1 MKKERYFIIYLY
13 KWLLLIFAI
22 FTLISI
28 AFNMFSYVK
37 ERQYYADII
46 EQEQQKRINSLSEQL
61 NEEFMNLKITANMIL
76 QGEDVRELYCKYDFI
91 NSYEKNNLLENIRRR
106 CLELDNLNSFILSST
121 LYFPDKKLKIDKAGY
136 EQIGEEVFEFAD
148 LDSQAEIISLK
159 NGRRYIVEM
168 CRKNY
173 LKGWEKENI
182 LGIFVI
188 EINREMV
195 VEELRRARMLD
206 EDILFISDDKKERIY
221 FRTEGEETEK
231 ELLDYIHNGNKGIEK
246 NYYNMHSKGKGNEY
260 VIYYLQNKEFVN
272 LMSRKAILGI
282 LIFTVVIVFAVFL
295 SFMIFYRKVYRP
307 LEIFLVDA
315 FEQLK
320 QSNLSYRIPLP
331 AKKNAFTNLYQ
342 NFNYMAERIDTL
354 VSRELKQKILVNEA
368 NYKHLQAQINPHFM
382 YNSYFLLYRMIK
394 KGDKEGSLMV
404 CENLGKFFKYINRD
418 SEENKNLS
426 EEVAH
431 ARSYAVIQGFRYQN
445 IISIDFPELPEKYG
459 YIEVPRLI
467 VQPLIENVFKYAVSE
482 MDEEERIELRVSY
495 EEQGN
500 YLLLCVENSGSV
512 EDEKIQEICRK
523 LQSPEKGEEVTALI
537 NISYRLNMFFR
548 EKKSVRVCRSELGGL
563 KVCLYLRL

>member
-46 EQEQQKRINSLSEQL
+46 EQEQQKRIGSLSEQL

-91 NSYEKNNLLENIRRR
+91 NSYEKNCLLENIRRR

-121 LYFPDKKLKIDKAGY
+121 LYFPDKELKIDKTGY
-136 EQIGEEVFEFAD
+136 EQIGEDVFEFAD
-148 LDSQAEIISLK
+148 VDSQAEIISLK
-159 NGRRYIVEM
+159 NGRTYIVEI

-173 LKGWEKENI
+173 LKGWERENI

-195 VEELRRARMLD
+195 VEELRRARMMD
-206 EDILFISDDKKERIY
+206 GDILFISDDKKERIY
-221 FRTEGEETEK
+221 FKTEGEETEQ
-231 ELLDYIHNGNKGIEK
+231 ELLDYIHNGSKEIEK
-246 NYYNMHSKGKGNEY
+246 NYYDMRSKGKENEY
-260 VIYYLQNKEFVN
+260 VIYYLQNKEYVN
-272 LMSRKAILGI
+272 LMSRKAVLGV
-282 LIFTVVIVFAVFL
+282 LIFTAVIAFAVFL

-342 NFNYMAERIDTL
+342 NFNYMAEWIDTL

-418 SEENKNLS
+418 SEENKSLA

-482 MDEEERIELRVSY
+482 MDEEDRIELRVSY
-495 EEQGN
+495 EEKEDA
-500 YLLLCVENSGSV
+500 LLLCVENSGSV
-512 EDEKIQEICRK
+512 EEEKILEIGRK
-523 LQSPEKGEEVTALI
+523 LESPEKGEEITALI

-548 EKKSVRVCRSELGGL
+548 QKESVRVCRSELGGL
-563 KVCLYLRL
+563 KVCLYLKL

>member
-1 MKKERYFIIYLY
+1 
-13 KWLLLIFAI
+13 
-22 FTLISI
+22 
-28 AFNMFSYVK
+28 
-37 ERQYYADII
+37 
-46 EQEQQKRINSLSEQL
+46 
-61 NEEFMNLKITANMIL
+61 
-76 QGEDVRELYCKYDFI
+76 
-91 NSYEKNNLLENIRRR
+91 
-106 CLELDNLNSFILSST
+106 
-121 LYFPDKKLKIDKAGY
+121 
-136 EQIGEEVFEFAD
+136 
-148 LDSQAEIISLK
+148 
-159 NGRRYIVEM
+159 
-168 CRKNY
+168 
-173 LKGWEKENI
+173 
-182 LGIFVI
+182 
-188 EINREMV
+188 
-195 VEELRRARMLD
+195 
-206 EDILFISDDKKERIY
+206 
-221 FRTEGEETEK
+221 
-231 ELLDYIHNGNKGIEK
+231 
-246 NYYNMHSKGKGNEY
+246 
-260 VIYYLQNKEFVN
+260 
-272 LMSRKAILGI
+272 MSRKAILGI

-495 EEQGN
+495 EEQGD